1 MERDQRHWLR
11 QLDERLRSAHAHE
24 IAAALSA
31 RMHDHARAAA
41 EYERAQA
48 ERKAY
53 AAGLAQHPEWVR
65 RPRAR
70 ASARDTAEALDVA
83 ALA

>member
-1 MERDQRHWLR
+1 
-11 QLDERLRSAHAHE
+11 
-24 IAAALSA
+24 
-31 RMHDHARAAA
+31 MHDHARAAA